1 MNASVRKM
9 KSKERRPIDKDKA
22 RTVTCIVCP
31 TCCEL
36 ETDGVEVNGARC
48 VKGEAFARQEVLMP
62 LRVVTTSVRC
72 ETPEGARMIPVRTAA
87 PVAMAQIFEIMK
99 SIKALSLSR
108 VPDYGSVIRVDTGE
122 ESVDLIVTGE

>member
-36 ETDGVEVNGARC
+36 ETDGVRVNGARC
-48 VKGEAFARQEVLMP
+48 VKGEAFAHQEVLMP

-72 ETPEGARMIPVRTAA
+72 ETPQGARMIPVRTAA

>member
-1 MNASVRKM
+1 MNASVRKK
-9 KSKERRPIDKDKA
+9 KSKERKPIEKDKA

-36 ETDGVEVNGARC
+36 ETDGAEVKGARC

-72 ETPEGARMIPVRTAA
+72 ETPEGARMIPVKTAA

-108 VPDYGSVIRVDTGE
+108 VPEFGSIIRVDTVE
-122 ESVDLIVTGE
+122 ELVEFIVTGE